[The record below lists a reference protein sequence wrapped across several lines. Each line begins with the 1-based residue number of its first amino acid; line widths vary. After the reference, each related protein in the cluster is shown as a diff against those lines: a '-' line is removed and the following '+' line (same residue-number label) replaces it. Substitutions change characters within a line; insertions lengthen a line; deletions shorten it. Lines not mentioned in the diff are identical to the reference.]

1 MKILLMGFT
10 KIKYM
15 PYMNFYLNNINR
27 TKHEVHILYW
37 NRDLRGEDLTK
48 YQGCVLHEFKCYQE
62 DDVSKFSKINSFVKY
77 RKFAKNLLTNED
89 YNFIFVLHSLTG
101 VLIADILKKQYYN
114 RYIFDYRDF
123 TYEGFI
129 PFKKI
134 VASITKN
141 AYATFVSSDA
151 FRKFLPK
158 DCEEKIYTSHN
169 LLEESLKHRNEK
181 ELYNVKSEKIRISF
195 WGFIRQ
201 ENINR
206 EIIRKISNDIRFELH
221 YYGREQQAAFNL
233 KSYVQE
239 IGATN
244 IYFHGEYIPKERYEF
259 VRNTDIIH
267 NIYCDANTMIAIG
280 NKYYDGIIFRI
291 PQLCMNGSFMGETVE
306 KNGVGLQCDPANE
319 QFCNIIYDYYTKIN
333 KEEFKKNCDDTLI
346 SILDEIDKNI
356 KIITRAY
363 LKT

>member
-1 MKILLMGFT
+1 M
-10 KIKYM
+10 
-15 PYMNFYLNNINR
+15 
-27 TKHEVHILYW
+27 
-37 NRDLRGEDLTK
+37 
-48 YQGCVLHEFKCYQE
+48 
-62 DDVSKFSKINSFVKY
+62 
-77 RKFAKNLLTNED
+77 
-89 YNFIFVLHSLTG
+89 
-101 VLIADILKKQYYN
+101 
-114 RYIFDYRDF
+114 
-123 TYEGFI
+123 
-129 PFKKI
+129 
-134 VASITKN
+134 
-141 AYATFVSSDA
+141 
-151 FRKFLPK
+151 
-158 DCEEKIYTSHN
+158 
-169 LLEESLKHRNEK
+169 
-181 ELYNVKSEKIRISF
+181 
-195 WGFIRQ
+195 GFIRQ

-356 KIITRAY
+356 KIITNIDMY
-363 LKT
+363 EEYQGVLYGS